1 MSFLF
6 PLFLVGAAAVAVPI
20 VLHLM
25 RRERMPR
32 LPFSDL
38 RFLRRT
44 TTVHARRRRLRE
56 LLLLALRVTA
66 LLLLTVAFAR
76 PYLDS
81 TAPTDQPASIVV
93 LDRSASMGAPQT
105 FADAQALAVRAI
117 AEAPSNHLVGIV
129 VFDQVAEVAHDLTAD
144 RRSAQSVATAVEPG
158 RRGTRFATGLATA
171 VDLMGPRPGRIV
183 LVTDRQA
190 TGWSLETMANI
201 PTGVEVEVKT
211 VTPVRDNLAVTSVE
225 VTASGV
231 KAVLLNTGPA
241 RPVAVT
247 ATRRGQSRFTT
258 AELPHGTTVVDI
270 DLAVGPAETDSGT
283 AARLVTVSVE
293 DPNGLPAD
301 NQRTVRLDTETAGS
315 IRIGV
320 IGEGERAASGAF
332 FLERALKAGEDD
344 AGFVVEFLDPDALAS
359 EDLSER
365 GVLAVMDTAGLHRR
379 GRAAIARF
387 VIAGGG
393 LLVLGGPRVDP
404 ALVADVLGAEGSLE
418 LAADDSSPPV
428 SLSVTN
434 GRHPV
439 FLRLGGLVDS
449 LRQVRVRD
457 AVRIVET
464 PPMQVLA
471 RFDTGRAA
479 LVEVPTGLGRV
490 LVFASDLNNEWND
503 FPRQPAFVPFVRE
516 LMTYLAADRITTAN
530 EGQDDEVNL
539 DPAESLLTPETPEAF
554 AAHIVTSERPPAG
567 GSEASRTLDAEE
579 LEAIQSYWWFALL
592 ALGVVLVAESAIG
605 RRAV

>member
-81 TAPTDQPASIVV
+81 TAPADQPASIVV

-129 VFDQVAEVAHDLTAD
+129 VFDLVAEVAHDLTAD

-158 RRGTRFATGLATA
+158 RTGTRFATGLATA
-171 VDLMGPRPGRIV
+171 VDLMGPRQGRIV

-231 KAVLLNTGPA
+231 KAVLLNTGPP

-258 AELPHGTTVVDI
+258 AELPPGTTVVDI

-283 AARLVTVSVE
+283 AAGLVTVSVE

-315 IRIGV
+315 IRIGL

-387 VIAGGG
+387 VVAGGG

-404 ALVADVLGAEGSLE
+404 ALVADVLGAEESLE
-418 LAADDSSPPV
+418 FAADDSSSPV

-539 DPAESLLTPETPEAF
+539 DPAESRLTPETPEAF

-579 LEAIQSYWWFALL
+579 LEATQSYWWFALL